1 VRSRDR
7 GRRPRASSTAGMWDK
22 SSSKLPHAAR
32 VAVRCML
39 HAHTAARSR
48 TCGGWWPCGRRAE
61 RTSGLGRGLDGEMLS
76 AAASARRAQS
86 PPRIPS
92 GRRTWPSP
100 QEGEA
105 WHRGRAAGPLC
116 EPYSPC
122 AAVPLPFGAPRASA
136 PPADNAGQSRS
147 AWPGLGLSGRRW
159 QGSHPGRLLDR
170 LWLLQIVD
178 DVRLGAAVDLLS
190 RDWLR
195 FLLQVVDGVPCGGA
209 VDLGSQAGGV
219 QSPGLEALLLE
230 HRLPRLLLLLLEPR
244 CVRRR
249 VQSSHVL
256 CTSFA
261 GEARAAGG
269 HLGLSFHFTLLA
281 PNSGRS
287 ERAVGPEFEK
297 GATDAC
303 VQPPTTPPRRRG
315 APGGIEGC
323 STAPRHARSYSQ
335 LR

>member
-1 VRSRDR
+1 MRSRDR

-159 QGSHPGRLLDR
+159 QGFTLGGCWTGSGSCKSWTMYVSELRWTSSAGTGSGSSCRSWTVYLAEPRWTSAARLEASKVPGWKPSSWSTDCR
-170 LWLLQIVD
+170 
-178 DVRLGAAVDLLS
+178 GSSSSSLS
-190 RDWLR
+190 RDA
-195 FLLQVVDGVPCGGA
+195 FGGA
-209 VDLGSQAGGV
+209 S
-219 QSPGLEALLLE
+219 SPVM
-230 HRLPRLLLLLLEPR
+230 
-244 CVRRR
+244 CYVRRSR
-249 VQSSHVL
+249 
-256 CTSFA
+256 
-261 GEARAAGG
+261 E
-269 HLGLSFHFTLLA
+269 
-281 PNSGRS
+281 
-287 ERAVGPEFEK
+287 
-297 GATDAC
+297 
-303 VQPPTTPPRRRG
+303 
-315 APGGIEGC
+315 
-323 STAPRHARSYSQ
+323 RHARRAVISD
-335 LR
+335 